1 MDENG
6 FVRIT
11 DFGIAKIYSSKNY
24 NETSGTPGYMSP
36 EVMKGQNHSYTVDY
50 FALGVIG
57 YEFMLGR
64 RPYIGRSRK
73 EIKEQMMSKQAYIK
87 LSDIPNGWT
96 DNSADFFN
104 KLLIRKPENRLG
116 FKGIFEIKDHPWLK
130 FFEWDLLKNKKM
142 DSPFIPAKKDNFD
155 KRYCESA
162 DRIGNNTK
170 ERYEKYMKDDGFS
183 NLFINFT
190 YYNIG
195 GEDYTLNDKEIYNNY
210 DNEIYNDFYHN
221 QIKKSLKIKSK
232 GNINV
237 NYNRNNKS
245 LSITTSFVAK
255 QSNKKINNGNNI
267 LNNSTINNKSLS
279 QRSDRGKSPVSARK
293 ISLIRSNNK
302 YDKLKKSSTTNMN
315 SSLSSYNFM
324 QIYRKKCKS
333 ISPIDYLQMKT
344 NKSYTKNALLSTSRR
359 EKIRS
364 KSVNKESNSPIRNSS
379 INSSRS
385 YVSPNSKRKNS
396 NNYLF
401 QLLSEN
407 RKKRI
412 DHINNNKINKNC
424 LFPYAKK
431 IQKNG
436 SGNSELLMQIRHTNN
451 MKLKKNIISNYVGS
465 KCKKNVN
472 KFGNIITKN
481 NSTKLSFEVEL
492 NSLTSNLSNNLKKL
506 GHNNN
511 NETKVIKNNY
521 YNING
526 MNVNNNNI
534 NINLIFRDSNGNN
547 VDRKMINKKMNPI
560 KNQDNDF
567 LKQSN
572 SVNFLFKNYKMGIN
586 SNIHSNSHNNS
597 SQNLNKYVNKK
608 KS

>member
-1 MDENG
+1 
-6 FVRIT
+6 
-11 DFGIAKIYSSKNY
+11 
-24 NETSGTPGYMSP
+24 
-36 EVMKGQNHSYTVDY
+36 
-50 FALGVIG
+50 
-57 YEFMLGR
+57 
-64 RPYIGRSRK
+64 
-73 EIKEQMMSKQAYIK
+73 
-87 LSDIPNGWT
+87 
-96 DNSADFFN
+96 
-104 KLLIRKPENRLG
+104 
-116 FKGIFEIKDHPWLK
+116 
-130 FFEWDLLKNKKM
+130 M

-293 ISLIRSNNK
+293 ISLIGSNNK

-465 KCKKNVN
+465 KYKKNVN
-472 KFGNIITKN
+472 KF
-481 NSTKLSFEVEL
+481 
-492 NSLTSNLSNNLKKL
+492 
-506 GHNNN
+506 
-511 NETKVIKNNY
+511 
-521 YNING
+521 
-526 MNVNNNNI
+526 
-534 NINLIFRDSNGNN
+534 
-547 VDRKMINKKMNPI
+547 
-560 KNQDNDF
+560 
-567 LKQSN
+567 
-572 SVNFLFKNYKMGIN
+572 
-586 SNIHSNSHNNS
+586 
-597 SQNLNKYVNKK
+597 
-608 KS
+608 